1 MNSSIIISYDR
12 VHSSIAYCADCNSE
26 EPANLKE
33 CKAGCANMQSAI
45 KVKKPLYL
53 IPSRKTAVAKTK

>member
-1 MNSSIIISYDR
+1 MKEYILQFNTE
-12 VHSSIAYCADCNSE
+12 YCADCNSE
-26 EPANLKE
+26 EPANLME

-53 IPSRKTAVAKTK
+53 VPSRKIAVAKNK